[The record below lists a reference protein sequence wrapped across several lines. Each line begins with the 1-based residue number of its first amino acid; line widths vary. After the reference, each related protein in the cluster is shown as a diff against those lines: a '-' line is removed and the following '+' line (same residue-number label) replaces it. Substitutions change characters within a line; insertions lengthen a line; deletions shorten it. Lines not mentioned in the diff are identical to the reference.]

1 MSAPAESSI
10 DQIAAPRPL
19 VPPEQISER
28 ERAAQ
33 LDNVEPRNFAILDAT
48 HHGDAVGPDHVVAGL
63 AMVRRQVRLA
73 HVSGC
78 DEAIVV
84 VTPDHEDAVREVL
97 DKVWFDIELSLRVV
111 ESSRLHA
118 VLESV
123 DAAARARL
131 RDEEHTALYLR
142 TTSAYHRHLP
152 GHVRE
157 RAEANGGICVYD
169 EARNSGPIRPGQ
181 LFAVDVRGWE
191 SLLEAAQSADCV
203 DLEEL
208 ASTVE
213 RDAPQLVTRFG
224 GDEKAWHRHLATE
237 QDADEATD
245 QIWQDCRKSVDGP
258 VSRHFNRY
266 ISLFISRRVAKW
278 GVKAN
283 HVTAVTAILGVVGG
297 LLGLIGGYW
306 GFLAAALAYKAN
318 SIIDG
323 VDGEM
328 ARGKYEFSE
337 WGAWLDNF
345 SDDSKDIFFY
355 IGVSV
360 GAYTTGFPLF
370 EGFIGPEG
378 WLWVLGVTL
387 FGKAMSLSGYYSFL
401 IQNGI
406 GDLRN
411 FQFWFEEE
419 DEAAR
424 EGLVNKIMAN
434 LKIITKND
442 VMVLGA
448 VILAVVGLLPWFIF
462 LSAIGQVAAGINI
475 IAARFWQSKQQA
487 EKPLPAE

>member
-10 DQIAAPRPL
+10 DQMPTPRP
-19 VPPEQISER
+19 VAPPEQSSAPQSPVE
-28 ERAAQ
+28 ASA
-33 LDNVEPRNFAILDAT
+33 VEPRNFAILDAT
-48 HHGDAVGPDHVVAGL
+48 GHANAIAPDRMVAGL

-78 DEAIVV
+78 DEASV
-84 VTPDHEDAVREVL
+84 VTTPAFESQVRDVL
-97 DKVWFDIELSLRVV
+97 AQVWFDIALSVRVV
-111 ESSRLHA
+111 ESPRLDD
-118 VLESV
+118 VLLAL
-123 DAAARARL
+123 DDDARARL
-131 RDEEHTALYLR
+131 RDGEHTALYLR

-157 RAEANGGICVYD
+157 RAEAKGGICIYD
-169 EARNSGPIRPGQ
+169 EARNQGPIRPGE
-181 LFAVDVRGWE
+181 LFAFDMEGWE
-191 SLLEAAQSADCV
+191 LLSETVGGRDCADLDQLASLLESQ
-203 DLEEL
+203 
-208 ASTVE
+208 
-213 RDAPQLVTRFG
+213 RPQRLLRFG
-224 GDEKAWHRHLATE
+224 GDKKAWHRHLATE
-237 QDADEATD
+237 DDADEATE

-283 HVTAVTAILGVVGG
+283 HVTAVTALLGVLGG

-370 EGFIGPEG
+370 EGLIGPEG

-419 DEAAR
+419 DEGAR
-424 EGLVNKIMAN
+424 EGLVNKIMAK
-434 LKIITKND
+434 LKVITKND
-442 VMVLGA
+442 VMVFGA

-475 IAARFWQSKQQA
+475 IAARFWQSKQQ

>member
-10 DQIAAPRPL
+10 DQIDVPRPL
-19 VPPEQISER
+19 TPPEHRSEHASDGP
-28 ERAAQ
+28 ETET
-33 LDNVEPRNFAILDAT
+33 VEPRNFAILDAT
-48 HHGDAVGPDHVVAGL
+48 HHDEAIAPDRMVAGL
-63 AMVRRQVRLA
+63 QMVRRQVRLA
-73 HVSGC
+73 HVSDC

-84 VTPDHEDAVREVL
+84 TTPQFEQTVRAVL
-97 DKVWFDIELSLRVV
+97 DQVWFDIEMSLRVV
-111 ESSRLHA
+111 ESSRLDD
-118 VLESV
+118 VLGAI
-123 DAAARARL
+123 DDAARARL
-131 RDEEHTALYLR
+131 SDGERTALYLR

-157 RAEANGGICVYD
+157 RAEAKGGICIYD
-169 EARNSGPIRPGQ
+169 EAINEGPIRPGQ
-181 LFAVDVRGWE
+181 LFAVDLDGWKLAMDTA
-191 SLLEAAQSADCV
+191 SSSGFADLDEMMGV
-203 DLEEL
+203 I
-208 ASTVE
+208 E
-213 RDAPQLVTRFG
+213 RDAQQGVTRFG
-224 GDEKAWHRHLATE
+224 GDDKAWHRHLATE
-237 QDADEATD
+237 EDADEATE

-283 HVTAVTAILGVVGG
+283 HVTAVTALLGVLGG

-387 FGKAMSLSGYYSFL
+387 FGKAMSLTGYYSFL

-424 EGLVNKIMAN
+424 EGLVNKLMAK
-434 LKIITKND
+434 LKVITKND
-442 VMVLGA
+442 VMVFGA
-448 VILAVVGLLPWFIF
+448 VLFAVVGLLPWFIF

-475 IAARFWQSKQQA
+475 IAARFWQSKQQ
-487 EKPLPAE
+487 ETPLPAE